1 MAASKYKIIFAD
13 NRQDFRVIALFLS
26 VLSFA
31 TFLVSAHLISFL
43 FICIAAVLA
52 FLLFYKITQDTT
64 PLSGTLL
71 LDCEDNYIEVHS
83 ERAVSGHIISAQLQ
97 FSVLSLKIRTTQEKS
112 ETIQFLASAM
122 SEKDWRRICRFALN
136 EKDPILKNDSNI

>member
-1 MAASKYKIIFAD
+1 
-13 NRQDFRVIALFLS
+13 LS

-52 FLLFYKITQDTT
+52 SLLFYKITQDAT

-83 ERAVSGHIISAQLQ
+83 EKAVSGQVMSANLQ
-97 FSVLSLKIRTTQEKS
+97 FAVLSLQVRTIKQKT
-112 ETIQFLASAM
+112 ETIHFVASSM
-122 SEKDWRRICRFALN
+122 SEKDWRRMCRFALN
-136 EKDPILKNDSNI
+136 ERDPILKNDSNI